1 MNENKT
7 YKEYKNKMNVSPI
20 MQKGDSTNAVVY
32 SFDLDTSKFTYEL
45 KMNGQPLSL
54 ANASEVNIVLYFG
67 GDDPEKYPKA
77 NLVGVIEDKLNG
89 KVSFTMPKQYL
100 GFNGRVVGEIDI
112 TFENGQSLTAGHF
125 SFIMKSSYINEG
137 LEIEQ
142 QVYVERFEDL
152 EGLLKETSEAIK
164 NNDIVRKPELQVV
177 ENNKADKITVDKK
190 ISELSQDISNTQIG
204 MLGEFNSESELK
216 AKYPNGEKGFAVVFE
231 NSIGY
236 TYTYKNNSWVKG
248 NVWNGM
254 AIQNHSITGKKIQEE
269 SLSISK
275 LIGSVDGKNLW
286 NGEFLTGVGIVGG
299 ANDGTFTSRENG
311 VCVIVPVE
319 PSTFYAIS
327 KTESDLFRIGQTSEF
342 PTQGMKITEYQTIDE
357 AYPGRN
363 TYAVKTRST
372 DNYLIIYLSVK
383 NIKPTQFQV
392 EKGTEVTSYESPG
405 GSLPLTKISGD
416 FPKERMAFDFQSRRL
431 AFLYG
436 NEATVTVDFT
446 KQAIVTVENGSN
458 VIVVDGKQSSFKA
471 NEWSFKDVSS
481 TAVFVFYDLKTASFK
496 FGGHS
501 NYTNAEFD
509 DYGFV
514 GLIRKDPKQVALN
527 GFYNVVG
534 LNSSEKK
541 DKSNFFLTG
550 DNVGWY
556 TPRHDDYT
564 KAITDSF
571 SSTIMYKGYD
581 ELVDKDPY
589 YISKV
594 QYATSAGGKPIYRY
608 DLKPPLVASYVK
620 SKRPLPK
627 LVLTGTLHGHEKH
640 ASRGL
645 LIFIRNLVLNWKENP
660 ELEFIRSNFHI
671 VLIPMVNPD
680 GYDKPAGNT
689 PDNSGPKGRKN
700 GNEVDINRNFGPYW
714 GESGSRDPN
723 HWQYGGPSELSEPES
738 QMLVKLM
745 NEETDA
751 IHFVDFHNYGDF
763 KVFKDIYYVS
773 TNNVEDQNLWLAFGQ
788 AYDSKLRKDYPK
800 IDTYKDAPLGA
811 VRSHFQNSWQ
821 FYPEYNG
828 RKSILVESVE
838 SADNVTNSDMYL
850 VNADNIGNI
859 FLELCKKI
867 EYFL

>member
-1 MNENKT
+1 MNENKI
-7 YKEYKNKMNVSPI
+7 YKEYKNKMKISPVI
-20 MQKGDSTNAVVY
+20 QQGDSTNAVVY
-32 SFDLDTSKFTYEL
+32 SFDLETSKFSYEL
-45 KMNGQPLSL
+45 KKNGEPFSL
-54 ANASEVNIVLYFG
+54 ATASDVSFVLRFG
-67 GDDPEKYPKA
+67 GSNPEEYPTA
-77 NLVGVIEDKLNG
+77 VLIGDVEDRING
-89 KVSFTMPKQYL
+89 KVSFVMPKRYL
-100 GFNGRVVGEIDI
+100 GFDGRVLGEVNIQF
-112 TFENGQSLTAGHF
+112 TNGQSLTAGHF
-125 SFIMKSSYINEG
+125 SFVMKPSYIDDG
-137 LEIEQ
+137 VEIAQ

-164 NNDIVRKPELQVV
+164 NNDIVTKDDLTKVQ
-177 ENNKADKITVDKK
+177 
-190 ISELSQDISNTQIG
+190 SG
-204 MLGEFNSESELK
+204 FLGEFNSESELK
-216 AKYPNGEKGFAVVFE
+216 AKYPNGENGYAVVFE

-236 TYTYKNNSWVKG
+236 TYTYKNGSWVKG

-254 AIQNHSITGKKIQEE
+254 AIQDHSITGKKIQEE
-269 SLSISK
+269 SLPISK
-275 LIGSVDGKNLW
+275 LIGSVNGKNLW

-299 ANDGTFTSRENG
+299 ANDGTFTNRENG
-311 VCVIVPVE
+311 VCVIVPVK
-319 PSTFYAIS
+319 PSTYYAIS

-342 PTQGMKITEYQTIDE
+342 PKQGMKIIEYQIIDE
-357 AYPGRN
+357 VYPNRN

-372 DNYLIIYLSVK
+372 DNYLIFYLSVK

-458 VIVVDGKQSSFKA
+458 VIVVDGKQSSYKA
-471 NEWSFKDVSS
+471 NEWSFKDVNS
-481 TAVFVFYDLKTASFK
+481 TTVFVFYDLKTASFK
-496 FGGHS
+496 FGGHI
-501 NYTNAEFD
+501 NYTNSEFD

-534 LNSSEKK
+534 LASSGNKNS
-541 DKSNFFLTG
+541 SNFFLTG
-550 DNVGWY
+550 ANVGWY
-556 TPRHDDYT
+556 TPKHDDYT
-564 KAITDSF
+564 KAIT
-571 SSTIMYKGYD
+571 SSYSSSVMYKGYD
-581 ELVDKDPY
+581 ELVEKDPN

-594 QYATSAGGKPIYRY
+594 QYGTSAGGKPIYRY
-608 DLKPPLVASYVK
+608 DLKMPQVASYVK
-620 SKRPLPK
+620 SKRPIPK

-671 VLIPMVNPD
+671 VLIPMINPD

-700 GNEVDINRNFGPYW
+700 GNEVDINRNFGPNW
-714 GESGSRDPN
+714 GEVGSRNPDN
-723 HWQYGGPSELSEPES
+723 WQYGGPSELSEPES
-738 QMLVKLM
+738 KMLVKLM
-745 NEETDA
+745 NEESDA
-751 IHFVDFHNYGDF
+751 IHFVDFHNYGDL
-763 KVFKDIYYVS
+763 KVFKDIFYIS
-773 TNNVEDQNLWLAFGQ
+773 TNEVEDQKLWLAFGQ

-800 IDTYKDAPLGA
+800 IDTYKDSPLGA
-811 VRSHFQNSWQ
+811 VRSHFPNSWQ
-821 FYPEYNG
+821 FYPEFYG

-838 SADNVTNSDMYL
+838 SAANVLNSDMYL
-850 VNADNIGNI
+850 INADNIGNI